1 MNTPALDCQI
11 RMSAKISPSED
22 PQKVKQAVSGIFP
35 HSTIHMDA
43 SHVSAESSNLQSLE
57 HICRAIHARQS
68 QGTYRR
74 CLLGNM
80 QNDSTWF
87 FLNRQAA
94 LAGKIAICETALESP
109 LGPITVTIIS
119 LGIDAVTAW
128 MVSAT
133 TS

>member
-1 MNTPALDCQI
+1 
-11 RMSAKISPSED
+11 
-22 PQKVKQAVSGIFP
+22 
-35 HSTIHMDA
+35 
-43 SHVSAESSNLQSLE
+43 
-57 HICRAIHARQS
+57 
-68 QGTYRR
+68 
-74 CLLGNM
+74 M

-94 LAGKIAICETALESP
+94 LAGKIAICETASESP
-109 LGPITVTIIS
+109 LGPITVTITS